1 MTQRTHTSFVLEHA
15 ILHAIQN
22 PPQPVGDIK
31 LRSLDDGA
39 PDINMDAPSDQPL
52 DFLAY
57 HDSLSLIHD
66 LFESLEGRVTALG
79 SEELLTQEHITA
91 QPNNI
96 YHFNQNHLI
105 EAPQPEDE
113 WVIVNHEQIVATHS
127 IAPNNVK
134 NFGRLIGVNN
144 FTFNNDRL
152 YRDKA
157 CILVQP
163 YEMTTFVKPSS
174 VKGISLA
181 DAFEQNP
188 LHPCFMHLIS
198 PAPVMGIALEE
209 QLEQLI
215 GYVVHVKILY
225 NLLSNGN
232 MVDHSENGF
241 SLKDHIAL
249 QFDSQSAL
257 RMLNYRYRINISR
270 DVIDKITKFDD
281 DIRKHTGS
289 GCCIEIQ

>member
-1 MTQRTHTSFVLEHA
+1 MNKRTLTSFVLEQA
-15 ILHAIQN
+15 ILYALQN
-22 PPQPVGDIK
+22 PPQPIGDIK
-31 LRSLDDGA
+31 IREPNAD
-39 PDINMDAPSDQPL
+39 PQDIDIDAPSDQPL

-57 HDSLSLIHD
+57 HDSLSLIYD
-66 LFESLEGRVTALG
+66 VFESIKGEIVALG
-79 SEELLTQEHITA
+79 NEDLLTQEVLDKN
-91 QPNNI
+91 PNNI

-105 EAPQPEDE
+105 EPPKPEDE
-113 WVIVNHEQIVATHS
+113 WVIANHEQIVLTHAIPANELERFS
-127 IAPNNVK
+127 
-134 NFGRLIGVNN
+134 RLMGVNN
-144 FTFNNDRL
+144 FAFNNNRL
-152 YRDKA
+152 YKDKS

-163 YEMTTFVKPSS
+163 FEMTSFVKPKN
-174 VKGISLA
+174 VRGISIQ
-181 DAFEQNP
+181 DAFNQNP
-188 LHPCFMHLIS
+188 FHDCFMHLIS
-198 PAPVMGIALEE
+198 PAPVMGIALEDR
-209 QLEQLI
+209 LEQLI

-257 RMLNYRYRINISR
+257 RMLNYRYRVDISQ

-281 DIRKHTGS
+281 DIKKHSDS

>member
-1 MTQRTHTSFVLEHA
+1 MTKRTLTSFVLEQA
-15 ILHAIQN
+15 ILYALQN
-22 PPQPVGDIK
+22 PPQPIGAIEIRDPNAKPVDI
-31 LRSLDDGA
+31 
-39 PDINMDAPSDQPL
+39 DIDAPSDQPL

-66 LFESLEGRVTALG
+66 VFAALKGEIVALG
-79 SEELLTQEHITA
+79 NEDLLTQDAIDKN
-91 QPNNI
+91 PNNI

-105 EAPQPEDE
+105 ESPSPEDE
-113 WVIVNHEQIVATHS
+113 WVIVNHEQIVLTHE
-127 IAPNNVK
+127 IPANEVER
-134 NFGRLIGVNN
+134 FCRLMGVNN
-144 FTFNNDRL
+144 FSFNNNRL
-152 YRDKA
+152 YKDKA
-157 CILVQP
+157 CVLVQP
-163 YEMTTFVKPSS
+163 FEMTSFVKQKNI
-174 VKGISLA
+174 KGVSIE
-181 DAFEQNP
+181 DAFQQNP
-188 LHPCFMHLIS
+188 FHECFMHLIS

-209 QLEQLI
+209 RLEQLI

-232 MVDHSENGF
+232 MVDHSKNGF

-257 RMLNYRYRINISR
+257 RMLNYRYRVDISQ

-281 DIRKHTGS
+281 DIKKHSDS